1 MEFADLR
8 AHCVPPQ
15 VAKDTQVLERTLS
28 IITEISKIRSSAQ
41 VIRDTRIWDYIPELL
56 RSSLEIYQSTCD
68 ILRNLAFRET
78 ASLATVKVNDIG
90 VRKHGMH
97 HEAQRNAIR
106 TFSKLS
112 YWPEGFPAVVV
123 LKVLEYASEL
133 LASPD
138 SGTRGGTCEM
148 LGNMA
153 FNKLTTVGEMV
164 VGHSIQIVPLL
175 RDTDIQVQ
183 RQALYA
189 LSKRATGPMS
199 HRP

>member
-1 MEFADLR
+1 
-8 AHCVPPQ
+8 
-15 VAKDTQVLERTLS
+15 
-28 IITEISKIRSSAQ
+28 
-41 VIRDTRIWDYIPELL
+41 
-56 RSSLEIYQSTCD
+56 
-68 ILRNLAFRET
+68 
-78 ASLATVKVNDIG
+78 
-90 VRKHGMH
+90 MH

-106 TFSKLS
+106 TFPKLS

-175 RDTDIQVQ
+175 RYVYLKTFFHHFILSERDTDIQVQ